1 MDAAFLWPSALWLL
15 GLVPGLTLAYRRAR
29 RRAPA
34 GPVAFPHVGVLAE
47 AAGHAR
53 PVRQHLAVVL
63 FLAAL
68 ALVVTALA
76 RPQAPLP
83 VPADRSAI
91 VLAIDISGSM
101 RSTDVLPNRLAAAQ
115 EAARA
120 FIRTVPASVRV
131 GLVAFGGYAS
141 LLVPPTTARQPL
153 FDAIDGLR
161 FIRRTAIGE
170 GLLEAVV
177 ALPGRVRPDPD
188 GTLVA
193 RPPGPLP
200 PGVVILL
207 SDGRSNT
214 GIDAV
219 QAAAIARQQEV
230 AVYTVGVGQPQT
242 PDNAWTIGG
251 PLDEAELQAVAQEAG
266 GKYFRAT
273 SAEGLRETYERLART
288 VGWERRPQEVTGV
301 VGLLGGLALVAA
313 LAVSG
318 LFTHQLGVP

>member
-1 MDAAFLWPSALWLL
+1 
-15 GLVPGLTLAYRRAR
+15 
-29 RRAPA
+29 
-34 GPVAFPHVGVLAE
+34 
-47 AAGHAR
+47 
-53 PVRQHLAVVL
+53 
-63 FLAAL
+63 
-68 ALVVTALA
+68 
-76 RPQAPLP
+76 
-83 VPADRSAI
+83 
-91 VLAIDISGSM
+91 M

-120 FIRTVPASVRV
+120 FVRTVPASVRV

-170 GLLEAVV
+170 GLLEAVA

-188 GTLVA
+188 GTLA
-193 RPPGPLP
+193 APQGPLP

-219 QAAAIARQQEV
+219 EAAAIARRQQV
-230 AVYTVGVGQPQT
+230 TVYTVGVGQPQT
-242 PDNAWTIGG
+242 PDGAWTIGG
-251 PLDEAELQAVAQEAG
+251 PLDETELQAVAREAG

-273 SAEGLRETYERLART
+273 SAEGLRETYERLARA

-301 VGLLGGLALVAA
+301 VGLLGGLALAAA

-318 LFTHQLGVP
+318 LLTHRMGVP

>member
-1 MDAAFLWPSALWLL
+1 MDAAFLWPWALWLL
-15 GLVPGLTLAYRRAR
+15 GLVPGLALAYRRAR

-34 GPVAFPHVGVLAE
+34 GPVTFPHVGVLAE

-53 PVRQHLAVVL
+53 PARQHLAVVL

-76 RPQAPLP
+76 RPQMPLP
-83 VPADRSAI
+83 VPTDRSAI

-101 RSTDVLPNRLAAAQ
+101 RST
-115 EAARA
+115 
-120 FIRTVPASVRV
+120 
-131 GLVAFGGYAS
+131 VA
-141 LLVPPTTARQPL
+141 
-153 FDAIDGLR
+153 
-161 FIRRTAIGE
+161 
-170 GLLEAVV
+170 
-177 ALPGRVRPDPD
+177 ALPGRGRPDSD

-193 RPPGPLP
+193 RPSGPLP
-200 PGVVILL
+200 PGLVILL

-230 AVYTVGVGQPQT
+230 AVYTVGVGQPQA

-251 PLDEAELQAVAQEAG
+251 PLDEAELQAVAREAG

-318 LFTHQLGVP
+318 LLTHQLGVP